1 LIKFNNWRS
10 YSPYDIRYSSI
21 YLYFRRS
28 PYAKDL
34 EDVTSTENERVLLR
48 YERAIDSEED
58 DDEEEDDEDEEDE
71 EDEDEDD
78 DLELSDDWDT
88 E

>member
-1 LIKFNNWRS
+1 MFLFLRK
-10 YSPYDIRYSSI
+10 
-21 YLYFRRS
+21 S

-34 EDVTSTENERVLLR
+34 EEVTSTENEHVMLR
-48 YERAIDSEED
+48 YERALDSGED
-58 DDEEEDDEDEEDE
+58 DREYGEEEEDE
-71 EDEDEDD
+71 EDDEEDD